1 MTRNLSEIELQQIR
15 EAISAKGLSS
25 AEILME
31 IYDHYVS
38 HLQEFETEDFDS
50 ELAALEEK
58 FTYGYCHALQA
69 NLRKS
74 LNTEISRNQ
83 WKVIR
88 SYFCFSRLI
97 YSLGLLFI
105 LVAVS
110 MNLKS
115 DEQYLMMVYV
125 PLSLLVGFSL
135 FVLLKWRKNLKIAKD
150 IFIEQKN
157 SIKSVTTEIMVLK
170 IILPVLSL
178 NAIIM
183 IPKTFLSTHD
193 LSFAFL
199 PQISLFL
206 TMALL
211 LYGISLFE
219 VWKIKSKSKP
229 A

>member
-1 MTRNLSEIELQQIR
+1 MRELSEIELQQIR
-15 EAISAKGLSS
+15 KAISAKGLSS

-83 WKVIR
+83 WKIIK
-88 SYFCFSRLI
+88 SYFCFSRLV
-97 YSLGLLFI
+97 YSLGILFI
-105 LVAVS
+105 LMTVS

-115 DEQYLMMVYV
+115 NDQHLMMVYM
-125 PLSLLVGFSL
+125 PLGLLAGFSL
-135 FVLLKWRKNLKIAKD
+135 IVLLKWRKNLKIAKD
-150 IFIEQKN
+150 IFIEQRD
-157 SIKSVTTEIMVLK
+157 SIKSVTLEIMVLR
-170 IILPVLSL
+170 IILPISSL
-178 NAIIM
+178 NAIIT
-183 IPKTFLSTHD
+183 IPKTFLATHG
-193 LSFAFL
+193 LSFALL

-219 VWKIKSKSKP
+219 VWKIKSKSLL